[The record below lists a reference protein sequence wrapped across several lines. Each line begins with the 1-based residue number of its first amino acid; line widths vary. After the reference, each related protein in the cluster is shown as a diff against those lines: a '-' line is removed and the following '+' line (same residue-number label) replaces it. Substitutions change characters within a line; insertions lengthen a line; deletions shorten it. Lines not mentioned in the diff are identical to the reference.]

1 MGIIKHTSAIL
12 NDDYT
17 QFVYDTYDI
26 QNREESVYEI
36 QYDISE
42 HKKFD
47 WNVGVILGGSG
58 SGKTS
63 ILKQIGEIKK
73 PDFDFDKPLISNFD
87 WLDAKEVTMLLT
99 SIGLSS
105 VPTWLRPFKV
115 LSNGEQYR
123 ATLAY
128 LISSAKDGE
137 TIIVDEYTSVVDR
150 DVAKA
155 MSFALQKYIRRE
167 KKKII
172 LASCHYDILEWL
184 MPDWVCNIEKGGVLE
199 KDDYLRQQK
208 PQVELRVSRVEY
220 EVWNIFKKHHYLTH
234 NAPKSAKYFLFE
246 WNNKPVAINCVISQ
260 PSGTIERAVR
270 GSRTVVLPDFQGF
283 GIGSR
288 ITNFMGGVYKDSGY
302 RYFTKTINPALGEY
316 RNKMDK
322 IWKTSSKHGRVLNN
336 LAGNNTKFKWDI
348 RIRTSYCHEYIGDP
362 IPGYEYLLL
371 PVDTLREQARGVLP
385 L

>member
-208 PQVELRVSRVEY
+208 LQVELRVSRVEY

-371 PVDTLREQARGVLP
+371 PVDTLREQTRGVLP